1 MRRALDI
8 AGRSVEVAEIGV
20 GAPLLYLHGFA
31 DIHGARPDWLPFH
44 HSLGEEFRVIAPAHP
59 GCGDSAED
67 DLAETMDDLVFHYLQ
82 VIDALGL
89 TDFHLAGSSVG
100 GWIAAEIAV
109 RHREK
114 VRTLSLLGATGL
126 FVPGAP
132 IGDLFMMVQAETGT
146 RYEGLRHMLFRAADA
161 PEAHAI
167 YPDGR
172 MTVELET
179 RRYRAFRFASRFGFA
194 PPYFYNAKL
203 RSRLP
208 RFDRAALVVAG
219 ESDNFVPRQHAEA
232 YAAGFPKAQLHVAAG
247 AGNSLVVE
255 HGDEVAV
262 LLKAFVQANGSA
274 PDAGA
279 TAPSRRSGS
288 SAGAE
293 PGPA

>member
-1 MRRALDI
+1 MRRLLEV
-8 AGRSVEVAEIGV
+8 AGRSIELAEIGSGEPV
-20 GAPLLYLHGFA
+20 LYLHGFA

-44 HSLGEEFRVIAPAHP
+44 QRLGQDFHVIAPAHP
-59 GCGDSAED
+59 GCGESHED
-67 DLAETMDDLVFHYLQ
+67 DAAETIDDLVFHYLE
-82 VIDALGL
+82 IMDALGL
-89 TDFHLAGSSVG
+89 ADFHLVGSSVG

-114 VRTLSLLGATGL
+114 MRTLTLLGATGL
-126 FVPGAP
+126 FVSGAP

-203 RSRLP
+203 RQRLS
-208 RFDRAALVVAG
+208 RFDRPALVVAG
-219 ESDNFVPRQHAEA
+219 DSDNFVPRAHAQA
-232 YAAGFPKAQLHVAAG
+232 YAAGFPNGQLHVVAG
-247 AGNSLVVE
+247 AGNSVVVE
-255 HGDEVAV
+255 RGDEVAV
-262 LLKAFVQANGSA
+262 LLKGFLSTK
-274 PDAGA
+274 P
-279 TAPSRRSGS
+279 PRRSGS
-288 SAGAE
+288 SA
-293 PGPA
+293 

>member
-1 MRRALDI
+1 MRRALDV
-8 AGRSVEVAEIGV
+8 AGRLVEVAETGT

-31 DIHGARPDWLPFH
+31 DIHGGRPDWLPFH
-44 HSLGEEFRVIAPAHP
+44 HSLAEEFRIIAPAHP

-89 TDFHLAGSSVG
+89 TDFHLAGSSIG

-114 VRTLSLLGATGL
+114 VRSLALLGATGL

-146 RYEGLRHMLFRAADA
+146 RYEGLRHMLFRAADVR
-161 PEAHAI
+161 EAHAI

-203 RSRLP
+203 KPRLP
-208 RFDRAALVVAG
+208 RFDRPALIVAG
-219 ESDNFVPRQHAEA
+219 DGDNFVPREHAEA
-232 YAAGFPKAQLHVAAG
+232 YATGFPNARLHMVAG

-255 HGDEVAV
+255 RGDEVAAM
-262 LLKAFVQANGSA
+262 LKAFMRANGSA
-274 PDAGA
+274 PDATA
-279 TAPSRRSGS
+279 TVPSRRSGS
-288 SAGAE
+288 SA
-293 PGPA
+293 

>member
-1 MRRALDI
+1 MRRSLDL
-8 AGRSVEVAEIGV
+8 AGRSVEVAEIGAGEPV
-20 GAPLLYLHGFA
+20 LYLHGFA

-44 HSLGEEFRVIAPAHP
+44 ESLGRDFHVIAPAHP

-67 DLAETMDDLVFHYLQ
+67 DSAETIDDLVFHYLQ
-82 VIDALGL
+82 VVDALGL
-89 TDFHLAGSSVG
+89 TDFHLVGSSVG

-114 VRTLSLLGATGL
+114 VRTLALLGATGL

-146 RYEGLRHMLFRAADA
+146 RYEGLRQMLFRSADA

-172 MTVELET
+172 MSVELET

-203 RSRLP
+203 RSRLS
-208 RFDRAALVVAG
+208 RFDRPALIVAG
-219 ESDNFVPRQHAEA
+219 EADNFVPRVHAEA
-232 YAAGFPKAQLHVAAG
+232 YAAAIPTARLQLLAG
-247 AGNSLVVE
+247 AGNSVAAE
-255 HGDEVAV
+255 RGDEVAA
-262 LLKAFVQANGSA
+262 LLAEFLSTT
-274 PDAGA
+274 PL
-279 TAPSRRSGS
+279 RRSGS
-288 SAGAE
+288 SA
-293 PGPA
+293 